1 MKGRNKHMKKLTKKQ
16 TKKIRDQILVDFI
29 DRHMSKFD
37 RLMNKASKELG
48 TMGLK
53 CSIHALSS
61 QMVKHI
67 ATNMA
72 DYYGT
77 TEKVKDTFQTALDE
91 EVNHRYIHAKAE
103 REEEKIGFCKY
114 SNNVRLTFGSTTN
127 NSSISQA
134 ITRSYR

>member
-1 MKGRNKHMKKLTKKQ
+1 MKKRK
-16 TKKIRDQILVDFI
+16 TKKIKDQILIDFL

-37 RLMNKASKELG
+37 RLMNKASKELS

-67 ATNMA
+67 AQNMT

-77 TEKVKDTFQTALDE
+77 TETVRDTFQRALDE

-103 REEEKIGFCKY
+103 REEAYIK
-114 SNNVRLTFGSTTN
+114 
-127 NSSISQA
+127 
-134 ITRSYR
+134 

>member
-1 MKGRNKHMKKLTKKQ
+1 MKGKNKNMQKLTKKQ

-48 TMGLK
+48 TLGMG

-67 ATNMA
+67 ATNMT

-77 TEKVKDTFQTALDE
+77 TEKVKDTFQTALE
-91 EVNHRYIHAKAE
+91 EEASHRYIRAKVE
-103 REEEKIGFCKY
+103 REEAYIK
-114 SNNVRLTFGSTTN
+114 
-127 NSSISQA
+127 
-134 ITRSYR
+134 

>member
-1 MKGRNKHMKKLTKKQ
+1 MKGRNKHMKKQ

-37 RLMNKASKELG
+37 RLMNKASKELE

-77 TEKVKDTFQTALDE
+77 TEKVKETFQTALEE

-103 REEEKIGFCKY
+103 REEAYIK
-114 SNNVRLTFGSTTN
+114 
-127 NSSISQA
+127 
-134 ITRSYR
+134 

>member
-1 MKGRNKHMKKLTKKQ
+1 MKATNRKKETMKKLTKKQ
-16 TKKIRDQILVDFI
+16 TKKIRDQILTDFI

-37 RLMNKASKELG
+37 RLMNKASKELE
-48 TMGLK
+48 TMGLG
-53 CSIHALSS
+53 CSVHALSS

-77 TEKVKDTFQTALDE
+77 TEKVRDTFQRALDE

-103 REEEKIGFCKY
+103 RENATI
-114 SNNVRLTFGSTTN
+114 
-127 NSSISQA
+127 Q
-134 ITRSYR
+134 

>member
-1 MKGRNKHMKKLTKKQ
+1 MKATKGKTMQKLTKKQ
-16 TKKIRDQILVDFI
+16 TKKIKDQILIDFI

-37 RLMNKASKELG
+37 RLMNKASKELS

-77 TEKVKDTFQTALDE
+77 TEKVKETFQRALDE

-103 REEEKIGFCKY
+103 REEAYIK
-114 SNNVRLTFGSTTN
+114 
-127 NSSISQA
+127 
-134 ITRSYR
+134 

>member
-1 MKGRNKHMKKLTKKQ
+1 MKAKKGKTMQKLTKKQ
-16 TKKIRDQILVDFI
+16 TKKIKDQILIDFI

-48 TMGLK
+48 TIGLK

-77 TEKVKDTFQTALDE
+77 TEKVRDTFQTALE
-91 EVNHRYIHAKAE
+91 EEASHRYIRAKAE
-103 REEEKIGFCKY
+103 REEAYIK
-114 SNNVRLTFGSTTN
+114 
-127 NSSISQA
+127 
-134 ITRSYR
+134 

>member
-37 RLMNKASKELG
+37 RLMNKASKELKSLG
-48 TMGLK
+48 MG

-77 TEKVKDTFQTALDE
+77 TEKVKETFQTALEE

-103 REEEKIGFCKY
+103 REEAYIK
-114 SNNVRLTFGSTTN
+114 
-127 NSSISQA
+127 
-134 ITRSYR
+134 

>member
-16 TKKIRDQILVDFI
+16 TKKIRNQILVDFI

-37 RLMNKASKELG
+37 RLMNKASKELESLG
-48 TMGLK
+48 MG

-67 ATNMA
+67 ATNMT

-77 TEKVKDTFQTALDE
+77 TEKVKDTFQTALE
-91 EVNHRYIHAKAE
+91 EEASHRYIHAKAE
-103 REEEKIGFCKY
+103 REEAYIK
-114 SNNVRLTFGSTTN
+114 
-127 NSSISQA
+127 
-134 ITRSYR
+134 

>member
-1 MKGRNKHMKKLTKKQ
+1 MRGKNKNMQKLTKKQ

-37 RLMNKASKELG
+37 RLMNKASKELESLG
-48 TMGLK
+48 MG

-67 ATNMA
+67 ATNMT

-77 TEKVKDTFQTALDE
+77 TE
-91 EVNHRYIHAKAE
+91 R
-103 REEEKIGFCKY
+103 
-114 SNNVRLTFGSTTN
+114 
-127 NSSISQA
+127 
-134 ITRSYR
+134 

>member
-1 MKGRNKHMKKLTKKQ
+1 MKAKKGKKKMKKLTKRQ
-16 TKKIRDQILVDFI
+16 TKKIKDQIIIDFI

-48 TMGLK
+48 TMGLE

-61 QMVKHI
+61 QIVKHI

-77 TEKVKDTFQTALDE
+77 TEKVRDTFQRALE
-91 EVNHRYIHAKAE
+91 EEANHRYIHAKMD
-103 REEEKIGFCKY
+103 REEANI
-114 SNNVRLTFGSTTN
+114 
-127 NSSISQA
+127 Q
-134 ITRSYR
+134 

>member
-1 MKGRNKHMKKLTKKQ
+1 MKAKKGKKKMKKLTKKQ

-37 RLMNKASKELG
+37 RLMNKASKELS

-77 TEKVKDTFQTALDE
+77 TEKVKETFQRALDE

-103 REEEKIGFCKY
+103 RENATI
-114 SNNVRLTFGSTTN
+114 
-127 NSSISQA
+127 Q
-134 ITRSYR
+134 

>member
-37 RLMNKASKELG
+37 RLMNQASKELG
-48 TMGLK
+48 TIGLK

-67 ATNMA
+67 ATNMT

-77 TEKVKDTFQTALDE
+77 TEKVRDTFQTALE
-91 EVNHRYIHAKAE
+91 EEASHRYIRAKAE
-103 REEEKIGFCKY
+103 REEAYIK
-114 SNNVRLTFGSTTN
+114 
-127 NSSISQA
+127 
-134 ITRSYR
+134 

>member
-1 MKGRNKHMKKLTKKQ
+1 MKGRNKHMKKQ

-37 RLMNKASKELG
+37 RLMNKASKELS

-77 TEKVKDTFQTALDE
+77 TEKVKETFQRALDE

-103 REEEKIGFCKY
+103 REEAYIK
-114 SNNVRLTFGSTTN
+114 
-127 NSSISQA
+127 
-134 ITRSYR
+134 

>member
-1 MKGRNKHMKKLTKKQ
+1 MKETNRKKKTMQKLTKKQ
-16 TKKIRDQILVDFI
+16 TKKIKDQILIDFI

-37 RLMNKASKELG
+37 RLMNKASKELK
-48 TMGLK
+48 TMGLE
-53 CSIHALSS
+53 CSVHALSS

-77 TEKVKDTFQTALDE
+77 TEKVRDTFQTALDE

-103 REEEKIGFCKY
+103 RENATI
-114 SNNVRLTFGSTTN
+114 
-127 NSSISQA
+127 Q
-134 ITRSYR
+134 

>member
-1 MKGRNKHMKKLTKKQ
+1 MKGKNKHMQKLTKKQ

-29 DRHMSKFD
+29 DRHMSKFGG
-37 RLMNKASKELG
+37 LMNKASKELS

-77 TEKVKDTFQTALDE
+77 TEKVKETFQRALDE

-103 REEEKIGFCKY
+103 REEAYIK
-114 SNNVRLTFGSTTN
+114 
-127 NSSISQA
+127 
-134 ITRSYR
+134 

>member
-1 MKGRNKHMKKLTKKQ
+1 MKGKNKNMQKLTKKQ

-37 RLMNKASKELG
+37 RLMNKASKELL

-67 ATNMA
+67 ATNMT

-77 TEKVKDTFQTALDE
+77 TEKVKDTFQTALE
-91 EVNHRYIHAKAE
+91 EEASHRYIRAKAE
-103 REEEKIGFCKY
+103 REEAYIK
-114 SNNVRLTFGSTTN
+114 
-127 NSSISQA
+127 
-134 ITRSYR
+134 

>member
-1 MKGRNKHMKKLTKKQ
+1 MKGRNKHMQKLTKKQ

-37 RLMNKASKELG
+37 RLMNQASKELG
-48 TMGLK
+48 TIGLK

-77 TEKVKDTFQTALDE
+77 TEKVRDTFQRALDE
-91 EVNHRYIHAKAE
+91 EVNHRYIQAKAE
-103 REEEKIGFCKY
+103 RVEAYIK
-114 SNNVRLTFGSTTN
+114 
-127 NSSISQA
+127 
-134 ITRSYR
+134 

>member
-1 MKGRNKHMKKLTKKQ
+1 MKGKNKNMQKLTKKQ

-37 RLMNKASKELG
+37 RLMNTASKELK

-77 TEKVKDTFQTALDE
+77 TEKVKETFQRALDE

-103 REEEKIGFCKY
+103 REEAYI
-114 SNNVRLTFGSTTN
+114 N
-127 NSSISQA
+127 
-134 ITRSYR
+134 